1 VLWLTDDARWNRPI
15 KLFQRADVSRNAAG
29 PIDMV
34 RFSTFSAVAVVT
46 ISLAACSAD
55 GPNRADT
62 GLGIGAL
69 TGGILGSTVGRGRGR
84 VAATVVGAVIGGIV
98 GSEIGRSLDERDRRL
113 AIDAE
118 YDALER
124 GGSGQARIWRSDR
137 DGTYGEIVPS
147 RPYRRGEYDCRDYTH
162 TIYVSGRPEVMRGTA
177 CRNPDGTWRAA

>member
-1 VLWLTDDARWNRPI
+1 MAR
-15 KLFQRADVSRNAAG
+15 L
-29 PIDMV
+29 
-34 RFSTFSAVAVVT
+34 STLPALAVVSLT
-46 ISLAACSAD
+46 LAACSAN

-62 GLGIGAL
+62 GLGIGAI

-84 VAATVVGAVIGGIV
+84 VAATVVGAAIGGIV
-98 GSEIGRSLDERDRRL
+98 GSEIGRSLDEHDRRL
-113 AIDAE
+113 AMEAE

-124 GGSGQARIWRSDR
+124 GGSGRARVWRSER

-147 RPYRRGEYDCRDYTH
+147 RPYRQGDFDCRDYTH